1 MFVKTKMLP
10 SFACLAP
17 TSSPWGRPPTG
28 MSDVQLRYTLK
39 KARKEAHALLAKRKH
54 LDQMSDDAFQRYKD
68 YMDSLHGT
76 QTDYKARLAE
86 LLAEWDEARKR
97 WNEANNA
104 VDDAIQ
110 RVVELREELH
120 RRGLPE
126 V

>member
-1 MFVKTKMLP
+1 MLP

-28 MSDVQLRYTLK
+28 MSDVQLRYALK
-39 KARKEAHALLAKRKH
+39 KTRKEAHALLAKRKH

-120 RRGLPE
+120 RRGLLE
-126 V
+126 L

>member
-1 MFVKTKMLP
+1 
-10 SFACLAP
+10 
-17 TSSPWGRPPTG
+17 
-28 MSDVQLRYTLK
+28 MSDVQLRYALK
-39 KARKEAHALLAKRKH
+39 KTRKEAHALLAKRKH

-97 WNEANNA
+97 WNEANSA
-104 VDDAIQ
+104 VSDAIQ
-110 RVVELREELH
+110 RVVELREELEG
-120 RRGLPE
+120 RGLPE